1 MKLKDIGEFKSVP
14 QVIED
19 IINENTA
26 ALDDHLSQGWDIEQ
40 EVEIFSWSY
49 CG

>member
-19 IINENTA
+19 IINENTV

-40 EVEIFSWSY
+40 EVEIDES
-49 CG
+49 